1 MLPDLGRI
9 PRAYFLGHQA
19 AGLKK
24 MKEML
29 SSVDLVIECRDY
41 RVPATSQN
49 PLLDGS
55 LAGKERL
62 IVYTKQDLGSEGT
75 DEDRWVRG
83 DHTSGY
89 WRGCNRSSHV
99 GMRYM

>member
-1 MLPDLGRI
+1 MASFTPRILPDLGRI
-9 PRAYFLGHQA
+9 PRAYFLGHHA

-24 MKEML
+24 MKEIL

-49 PLLDGS
+49 PLLDES

-75 DEDRWVRG
+75 DEDRRVG
-83 DHTSGY
+83 GAHTSSYGL
-89 WRGCNRSSHV
+89 RLGQ
-99 GMRYM
+99 

>member
-1 MLPDLGRI
+1 
-9 PRAYFLGHQA
+9 
-19 AGLKK
+19 

-49 PLLDGS
+49 LLLDES
-55 LAGKERL
+55 LAGTERL

-75 DEDRWVRG
+75 DEDRR
-83 DHTSGY
+83 
-89 WRGCNRSSHV
+89 V
-99 GMRYM
+99 GGTYSYAVSDTWECAAHLLFEM

>member
-1 MLPDLGRI
+1 MASFTPRILPDIGRI
-9 PRAYFLGHQA
+9 PRAYFLGHHA

-49 PLLDGS
+49 PLLDES

-75 DEDRWVRG
+75 DEDRRVG
-83 DHTSGY
+83 GVHTSNY
-89 WRGCNRSSHV
+89 WLRLGQ
-99 GMRYM
+99 